1 MNQNQQ
7 NYKLLLTKSVIEL
20 ERFLL
25 VSFVK
30 TRHLLLLLQAL
41 FETSKLLFVNF
52 VNCKNTLKW

>member
-7 NYKLLLTKSVIEL
+7 NYQLLLTKSVIEL
-20 ERFLL
+20 ELL

-30 TRHLLLLLQAL
+30 TRHLLLLLQVL

-52 VNCKNTLKW
+52 VNCKSTLK

>member
-7 NYKLLLTKSVIEL
+7 NYQLLLTKSVIEL
-20 ERFLL
+20 ELL

-30 TRHLLLLLQAL
+30 TRHLLLLLQVL

-52 VNCKNTLKW
+52 VNCKSTLKW

>member
-7 NYKLLLTKSVIEL
+7 NYQLLLTKSVIEL
-20 ERFLL
+20 ELL

-30 TRHLLLLLQAL
+30 TRHLLLLLQVL

>member
-7 NYKLLLTKSVIEL
+7 NYQLSLTKSVIEL
-20 ERFLL
+20 ELL

-30 TRHLLLLLQAL
+30 TRHLLLLLQVL

-52 VNCKNTLKW
+52 VNCKSTLK

>member
-7 NYKLLLTKSVIEL
+7 NYQLSLTKSVIEL
-20 ERFLL
+20 ELL

-30 TRHLLLLLQAL
+30 TRHLLLLLQVL

-52 VNCKNTLKW
+52 VNCKNTLK

>member
-7 NYKLLLTKSVIEL
+7 NYQLLLTKSVIEL
-20 ERFLL
+20 ELL

-30 TRHLLLLLQAL
+30 THHLLLLLQVL

-52 VNCKNTLKW
+52 VNCKNTLK

>member
-7 NYKLLLTKSVIEL
+7 NYQLLLTKSVIEL
-20 ERFLL
+20 ELL

-30 TRHLLLLLQAL
+30 TRHLLLLLQVL

-52 VNCKNTLKW
+52 VNCKNTLK

>member
-7 NYKLLLTKSVIEL
+7 NYQLLLTKSVIEL

-30 TRHLLLLLQAL
+30 TRHLLLLLQVL
-41 FETSKLLFVNF
+41 FETSKLVFVNF
-52 VNCKNTLKW
+52 VNCKNTLK

>member
-7 NYKLLLTKSVIEL
+7 NYQLLLTKSVIEL

-30 TRHLLLLLQAL
+30 TRHLLLLLQVL

-52 VNCKNTLKW
+52 VNCKNTLK